1 MNFDPINYNE
11 IQILSDLVKNSG
23 GVKAGDNLRFFEGS
37 TNFTPVTFN
46 ASTQISSN
54 TSGIF
59 VGDSGTKLY
68 ISDDINNT
76 IYQYTLSAAN
86 SLVGASYAS
95 LTYTDP
101 SLTERGLFFRPDG
114 TSVYYISN
122 SGTRSVQRRVL
133 STAWNISTASGG
145 ASFAINSQV
154 SNGASGLAFRSD
166 GTAMYVLDSNT
177 GVYQYT
183 LSTAWDVST
192 ASYASKNLPIRYFG
206 TANAIDIKFNNT
218 GTELYVFDSGRS
230 IPVIVY
236 ALGTAW
242 DIATASFSRL
252 GMSLINNSVYSACFS
267 SDGNKLFTISQDEI
281 VREITLSAAYNPSN
295 RVTVLNYTGKA
306 LLTGLAVKQLPTDIN
321 IYTQLQNSVI
331 YANVDGVGD
340 RMIGNSTFY
349 YANNQD
355 LSLNE
360 PKIFTGCEIRCNSSL
375 VIKAENRYNH
385 IIEGR
390 YSVL

>member
-1 MNFDPINYNE
+1 MASA
-11 IQILSDLVKNSG
+11 SDLFGG

-37 TNFTPVTFN
+37 TNFSPVTFS
-46 ASTQISSN
+46 AAAQISN
-54 TSGIF
+54 NASGIF

-68 ISDDINNT
+68 ISDDTDNA
-76 IYQYTLSAAN
+76 IYQYTLSTPN

-95 LTYTDP
+95 LSYSDVD
-101 SLTERGLFFRPDG
+101 LAGRGLFFRPDG
-114 TSVYYISN
+114 TSVYYIS
-122 SGTRSVQRRVL
+122 STGTRSVQRRIL

-154 SNGASGLAFRSD
+154 GSANGLAFRSD
-166 GTAMYVLDSNT
+166 GTSMYVLNQSAND
-177 GVYQYT
+177 GVHQYT

-192 ASYASKNLPIRYFG
+192 ASYASKNLPIRYLG
-206 TANAIDIKFNNT
+206 TSDAVDIKFNTT
-218 GTELYVFDSGRS
+218 GTELYVFDSGRNT
-230 IPVIVY
+230 PVIVY
-236 ALGTAW
+236 TLSTAW

-252 GMSLINNSVYSACFS
+252 GMSLTNNSVYSACFS
-267 SDGNKLFTISQDEI
+267 SDGSKLFTISQDEI

-306 LLTGLAVKQLPTDIN
+306 LLTGLAVKQLPTDN
-321 IYTQLQNSVI
+321 SIYTQLQNSVI
-331 YANVDGVGD
+331 YANVDGSGD
-340 RMIGNSTFY
+340 RMIGSSTFY

-360 PKIFTGCEIRCNSSL
+360 PKIFTGCEIKCNSSL

>member
-1 MNFDPINYNE
+1 MASA
-11 IQILSDLVKNSG
+11 SDLFGG
-23 GVKAGDNLRFFEGS
+23 GVKAGDNLRFTEGL
-37 TNFTPVTFN
+37 TNFSPVTFN
-46 ASTQISSN
+46 AATQISAN
-54 TSGIF
+54 AAGIF

-68 ISDDINNT
+68 ISDDTNNA

-95 LTYTDP
+95 LSYSDVN
-101 SLTERGLFFRPDG
+101 LTNKGLFFRPDG
-114 TSVYYISN
+114 TSVYYIS
-122 SGTRSVQRRVL
+122 STGTRSVQRRIL
-133 STAWNISTASGG
+133 STPWNISTASGG
-145 ASFAINSQV
+145 ASFAINSEV
-154 SNGASGLAFRSD
+154 SAGAWGLAFRSD
-166 GTAMYVLDSNT
+166 GTSMYVLDSNT

-206 TANAIDIKFNNT
+206 TASAMDIKFNSS
-218 GTELYVFDSGRS
+218 GTELYVFDSENN

-236 ALGTAW
+236 ALTVAW
-242 DIATASFSRL
+242 DISTATFTRL
-252 GMSLINNSVYSACFS
+252 GMCGVNNSQLGSCFS
-267 SDGNKLFTISQDEI
+267 SDGLKLFTISQDEV
-281 VREITLSAAYNPSN
+281 VREYSLASAYNPSV
-295 RVTVLNYTGKA
+295 RVTVLNYSGKA
-306 LLTGLAVKQLPTDIN
+306 LLTGLAVKQVPTN
-321 IYTQLQNSVI
+321 TSIYTQLQNSVI
-331 YANVDGVGD
+331 YANVDGSGD

-375 VIKAENRYNH
+375 VIKAESRYNH

>member
-1 MNFDPINYNE
+1 MVSA
-11 IQILSDLVKNSG
+11 SDLIGG

-37 TNFTPVTFN
+37 TNFTPVTFS
-46 ASTQISSN
+46 AAATISSA
-54 TSGIF
+54 SAGIF

-68 ISDDINNT
+68 ISDDTNNA
-76 IYQYTLSAAN
+76 IYQFTLPTPN

-95 LTYTDP
+95 LSYSDVD
-101 SLTERGLFFRPDG
+101 LAGRGLFFRPDG
-114 TSVYYISN
+114 TSVYYIS
-122 SGTRSVQRRVL
+122 STGTRSVQRRIL

-154 SNGASGLAFRSD
+154 GSANGLAFSSD
-166 GTAMYVLDSNT
+166 GTSMYVLNQSAND
-177 GVYQYT
+177 GVHQYT

-206 TANAIDIKFNNT
+206 TTDAIDIKFNTT
-218 GTELYVFDSGRS
+218 GTELYVFDSGRN

-236 ALGTAW
+236 TLSVAW
-242 DIATASFSRL
+242 DISTATFTRL
-252 GMSLINNSVYSACFS
+252 GMGGFNNNQLGSCFS
-267 SDGNKLFTISQDEI
+267 SDGLKLFTISSDEV
-281 VREITLSAAYNPSN
+281 VREYSLASAYNPSV
-295 RVTVLNYTGKA
+295 RVTVLNYSGKA

-331 YANVDGVGD
+331 YANVDGSGD
-340 RMIGNSTFY
+340 RMIGSSTFF

-360 PKIFTGCEIRCNSSL
+360 PKIFTGCEIKCNSSL